1 MKKHLKTIL
10 TFALL
15 AAPWVMKAQS
25 TTTLTFTFS
34 QDPLLVA
41 DAGADTSVCDTI
53 LTGVMLDGSAAGG
66 DGSYNY
72 NWTPSTDLSSAT
84 IPNPVATPPA
94 TTDYM
99 ITVRDGNG
107 CTSTDVMTLTVD
119 TCLVGVSQIQG
130 VASVSLYPNPNK
142 GAFRVNASLEKTVG
156 KFSITINNIAGQE
169 IYSSSRNTPAMNFTE
184 EVNLPGISRGVY
196 TVRMDFDGAVLER
209 KIIVQ

>member
-1 MKKHLKTIL
+1 MQKHLKTIFTL
-10 TFALL
+10 ALL

-34 QDPLLVA
+34 QDPLLVV

-53 LTGVMLDGSAAGG
+53 LTGVMLDGSATGG
-66 DGSYNY
+66 DGSYSY
-72 NWTPSTDLSSAT
+72 NWSPTTDLSSGTVA
-84 IPNPVATPPA
+84 NPVATPPA
-94 TTDYM
+94 TTDYTL
-99 ITVRDGNG
+99 TVRDGNG
-107 CTSTDVMTLTVD
+107 CTASDMMTLTVD
-119 TCLVGVSQIQG
+119 TCLVGVSQLQG

-142 GAFRVNASLEKTVG
+142 GAFRVNASLEKSVS
-156 KFSITINNIAGQE
+156 KFSITIHNIAGQE
-169 IYSSSRNTPAMNFTE
+169 IYSFTRNTPAMNFTE